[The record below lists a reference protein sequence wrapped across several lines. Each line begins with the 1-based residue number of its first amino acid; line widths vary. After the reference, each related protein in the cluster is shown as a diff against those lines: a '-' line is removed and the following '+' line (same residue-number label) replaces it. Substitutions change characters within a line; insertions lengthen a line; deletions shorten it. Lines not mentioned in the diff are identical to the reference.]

1 MDMQENP
8 FKNNY
13 PVFKKHFTF
22 HTIKNIF
29 FFFFCFAYHFPK
41 LPVRYQNLEITSIL
55 IQAKYI

>member
-29 FFFFCFAYHFPK
+29 FFFFLLC
-41 LPVRYQNLEITSIL
+41 LPLSKITC
-55 IQAKYI
+55 

>member
-29 FFFFCFAYHFPK
+29 FFFALLTTF
-41 LPVRYQNLEITSIL
+41 QNYLLGTKTL
-55 IQAKYI
+55 K